1 MSTPTPTPSPPPKPR
16 QLRPAGRKLPPW
28 PRQPLI
34 PQDAE
39 AGSPPASP
47 RGHIGLVVLGSIASG
62 LVAALVLTLLAFGGY
77 QEPTITGV
85 TLLAFAAGWAMLAA
99 LSTRRTDQ
107 PQRWAM
113 VPGRRSWGC
122 RVWAYL
128 VFQPGTSTVGALGW
142 VWPILLAALVVWM
155 VVQSR
160 RSLHNWSRP
169 VVLYPV
175 FAVLVAMAVGAGYQ
189 NVQQARDDAALT
201 MPGQLFDVGGHRL
214 HIHCTGTGSPTV
226 VLESGL
232 GEPSTIMAGWIA
244 PAVAPTTRVCVY
256 DRSGYGWSDPAPSPE
271 DGRTVAADLHA
282 LLLPQRTLR
291 RRMCWPVTPPEPS
304 TRQIFAAT
312 YPDEV
317 AGMVLLDG
325 QSPYVYTQLPGWKT
339 FYSMFTRGEALLP
352 SLSRIGITRIGNTFT
367 YNGLPPQARDE
378 ERADWSTAGHYRAL
392 HDELAQLRTSLTEA
406 QQLTSFGD
414 KPLIVVTAGKDAQEG
429 WLPLQDKM
437 ALLSSNSSHRVLPDA
452 THSSLIEDQHDSTGA
467 SAAIIDVVHAV
478 RSGTPLN
485 TP

>member
-1 MSTPTPTPSPPPKPR
+1 MPTPTPKPTVEASTAPTR
-16 QLRPAGRKLPPW
+16 REETATMAEA
-28 PRQPLI
+28 PLT

-39 AGSPPASP
+39 AGAPPGSR

-62 LVAALVLTLLAFGGY
+62 LVAALVLTLLVFGGD

-85 TLLAFAAGWAMLAA
+85 TLLAFAAGWAMLAV

-107 PQRWAM
+107 PQRWAA
-113 VPGRRSWGC
+113 VPAAFMGLSGLGL
-122 RVWAYL
+122 L

-142 VWPILLAALVVWM
+142 VWPIALLALVVWL

-160 RSLHNWSRP
+160 RSLRSWSRP

-214 HIHCTGTGSPTV
+214 HIHCTGTRSPTV
-226 VLESGL
+226 ILESGL

-271 DGRTVAADLHA
+271 DGRAAAANLHA
-282 LLLPQRTLR
+282 LLAAAG
-291 RRMCWPVTPPEPS
+291 VAPPYVLAGHS
-304 TRQIFAAT
+304 TGAVYTQIFAAT

-339 FYSMFTRGEALLP
+339 FYSMFTRAEGLLP
-352 SLSRIGITRIGNTFT
+352 SLSRIGITRIGNNFT
-367 YNGLPPQARDE
+367 YNGLPAQARDE

-406 QQLTSFGD
+406 QELTSFGD

-437 ALLSSNSSHRVLPDA
+437 ALLSSKSIHRLLPDA
-452 THSSLIEDQHDSTGA
+452 THSSLIEDQQDSTSA
-467 SAAIIDVVHAV
+467 SAAIIDVGEAL
-478 RSGTPLN
+478 RSGTPLD